1 MYSKLTDKEF
11 VQKLRFVRPNKKY
24 NQILM
29 EEIVKREL
37 CNDLY
42 VINYINEL
50 QNLKLYNYE
59 AQCLLLSKY
68 DLSHRSS
75 KFLKT
80 QIEYHEI
87 EGISYNLKRVSNSI
101 KKKKM
106 TRDFEIFISALET
119 ILMSTKNK
127 TIEEDASK
135 IKAKIN
141 HLVIKDFLILI
152 KKFKTTKIFKGDL
165 ILLKDFENGMFT
177 HKESWFFVFSSKILS
192 DYILFV
198 FYFLC
203 FENQKQ
209 LKYQILKKMIEDEL
223 DKEELEIFVEMETR
237 FENYLN
243 SDLFENFEEGNIE
256 KNERKQ
262 ETESPVKGIKNEEKT
277 VKSND
282 EIREWYKKRLDSFT
296 KSED

>member
-75 KFLKT
+75 KFLKA

-87 EGISYNLKRVSNSI
+87 EGVSYNLKRVSNSI

-141 HLVIKDFLILI
+141 HLVIKDILILI

-177 HKESWFFVFSSKILS
+177 YKESWFFVFSSKILS

-262 ETESPVKGIKNEEKT
+262 EIESSVKGIKNEEKT

-282 EIREWYKKRLDSFT
+282 EIREWYKKRVESFT

>member
-87 EGISYNLKRVSNSI
+87 EGVSYNLKRVSNSI

-127 TIEEDASK
+127 TLEEDASK

-141 HLVIKDFLILI
+141 HLVIKDFLILV

-177 HKESWFFVFSSKILS
+177 YKESWFFVFSSKILS

-223 DKEELEIFVEMETR
+223 DKEELGIFVEMETR

-262 ETESPVKGIKNEEKT
+262 EIESSVKGIKNEEKT

-282 EIREWYKKRLDSFT
+282 EIRDWYKKRVDSFT